1 MDLSVEKA
9 RFLVYYKRYVKHI
22 AIDMCIIEGFKVR

>member
-1 MDLSVEKA
+1 MDLSVEKV
-9 RFLVYYKRYVKHI
+9 RFFGILQTLCKHI